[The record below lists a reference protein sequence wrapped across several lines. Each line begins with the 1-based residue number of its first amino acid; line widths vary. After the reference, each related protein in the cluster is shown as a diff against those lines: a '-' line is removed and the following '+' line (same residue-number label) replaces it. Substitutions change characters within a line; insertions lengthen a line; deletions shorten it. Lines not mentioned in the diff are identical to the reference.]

1 MSSVIWDGSVTF
13 LINAVAF
20 LAVLTILVFV
30 HELGHYWV
38 ARRNGVRVEVFSIGF
53 GKELWGRTDR
63 LGTRWK
69 MSLIP
74 VGGYVKFFGEQGPGE
89 TVSEALAA
97 MTPEDRA
104 VAFHAKSVGRRFA
117 IVAAGPLAN
126 LLFAFVLLVGLF
138 VTVGQPYSPPEV
150 MSVVADS
157 AAEEA
162 GFRPGDRIVR
172 IDDDEIE
179 RFEQMKII
187 IGMAAGQRL
196 TIVVVRDGA
205 EVTLVVTPR
214 LVEVE
219 DPIGGTQQVGRLG
232 VSGTGAEYRRLGP
245 VAASWQAVRQMVT
258 FVELTGK
265 ALGQMIAGSRSAQEL
280 RGPLGIA
287 QISGKMVQF
296 GVVPTIWFLALFSI
310 NLGLINLFPIPV
322 LDGGHLVFYTI
333 EAIRGK
339 PVGERVQDY
348 SFRIGLALVLSLM
361 IFATWN
367 DLVQFKFFEF
377 LSGLFS

>member
-1 MSSVIWDGSVTF
+1 MLSVIWIWVVPF
-13 LINAVAF
+13 LIKAIAF
-20 LAVLTILVFV
+20 LVVLTILVFV

-53 GKELWGRTDR
+53 GKELWGWTDR

-69 MSLIP
+69 LSLIP
-74 VGGYVKFFGEQGPGE
+74 VGGYVKFFGEQSPGE
-89 TVSEALAA
+89 TVPEALAA

-172 IDDDEIE
+172 IDDEEIE
-179 RFEQMKII
+179 RFEQMQTI

-205 EVTLVVTPR
+205 EITLVATPR
-214 LVEVE
+214 LVEEE
-219 DPIGGTQQVGRLG
+219 DPIGGTQKIGRLG
-232 VSGTGAEYRRLGP
+232 VSRAGVEYRRLGP
-245 VAASWQAVRQMVT
+245 VAASWQALRQMVT
-258 FVELTGK
+258 IVELTGK
-265 ALGQMIAGSRSAQEL
+265 ALGQMIVGSRSAQEL

-287 QISGKMVQF
+287 QMSGKVVQF
-296 GVVPTIWFLALFSI
+296 GVVPAIWFLALFSI

-322 LDGGHLVFYTI
+322 LDGGHLVFYAI

-348 SFRIGLALVLSLM
+348 SFRIGLALVLTLM
-361 IFATWN
+361 LFATWN
-367 DLVQFKFFEF
+367 DLVQFKFFDF

>member
-1 MSSVIWDGSVTF
+1 MWSVIWDGSVTF

-38 ARRNGVRVEVFSIGF
+38 ARRNSVRVEVFSIGF

-162 GFRPGDRIVR
+162 GFR
-172 IDDDEIE
+172 
-179 RFEQMKII
+179 
-187 IGMAAGQRL
+187 
-196 TIVVVRDGA
+196 
-205 EVTLVVTPR
+205 
-214 LVEVE
+214 
-219 DPIGGTQQVGRLG
+219 
-232 VSGTGAEYRRLGP
+232 
-245 VAASWQAVRQMVT
+245 
-258 FVELTGK
+258 
-265 ALGQMIAGSRSAQEL
+265 
-280 RGPLGIA
+280 
-287 QISGKMVQF
+287 
-296 GVVPTIWFLALFSI
+296 
-310 NLGLINLFPIPV
+310 
-322 LDGGHLVFYTI
+322 
-333 EAIRGK
+333 
-339 PVGERVQDY
+339 
-348 SFRIGLALVLSLM
+348 
-361 IFATWN
+361 
-367 DLVQFKFFEF
+367 
-377 LSGLFS
+377 